1 MTGVTGQTKDLT
13 TDAVAKRGRRLKN
26 YTLIAGLALSGLT
39 LLTWTGQ
46 WYSLQL
52 TRSEDGHPTLAI
64 TGDVAAPGLVALA
77 LAGLALV
84 AALAIAGRFFRIV
97 LGVLEALI
105 GFTIALSAILAEADP
120 ISASEAAISAA
131 TGVGGK
137 RSVADL
143 VSSVSQ
149 TAYPVIAI
157 VVGVALFFLG
167 IAILVTGHRWPGSS
181 NRYRQPVRLAPLDDD
196 AFDSGDPLEPE
207 STKRGQ
213 PADSAAADPE
223 AADPAADAVSDWD
236 SLSGGADPT
245 SR

>member
-1 MTGVTGQTKDLT
+1 MTGQTTSMTRD
-13 TDAVAKRGRRLKN
+13 VAARRGRRLKN
-26 YTLIAGLALSGLT
+26 YSLFAGIVLSGLT

-46 WYSLQL
+46 WYSLRL
-52 TRSEDGHPTLAI
+52 TASEDGHPNLAI

-84 AALAIAGRFFRIV
+84 AALAIAGRFFRFV

-105 GFTIALSAILAEADP
+105 GFTIALSAIIAEVDP
-120 ISASEAAISAA
+120 ITASEAAISAA

-157 VVGVALFFLG
+157 VAGVALFLLG
-167 IAILVTGHRWPGSS
+167 ITIIVTGGHWPGSS
-181 NRYRQPVRLAPLDDD
+181 NRYRQPVRLAPIDGGVSDP
-196 AFDSGDPLEPE
+196 GGPLEPSDVGQ
-207 STKRGQ
+207 ST
-213 PADSAAADPE
+213 DPR
-223 AADPAADAVSDWD
+223 AADPASDAVSDWD
-236 SLSGGADPT
+236 SLSGGSDPT